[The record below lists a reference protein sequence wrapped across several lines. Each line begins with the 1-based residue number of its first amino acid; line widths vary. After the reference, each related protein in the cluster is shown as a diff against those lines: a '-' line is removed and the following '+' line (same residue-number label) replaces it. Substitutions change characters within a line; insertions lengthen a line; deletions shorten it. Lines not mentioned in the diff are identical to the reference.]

1 VKSAANEESH
11 AMLRPARNPIP
22 ELIVRAITSA
32 DYRLWEPLWLG
43 YLEFYEKT
51 VPEKVTEF
59 TWKCL
64 SPTHAIEGFLALD
77 AHGDALGLVQFLY
90 HSSTSNIGGN
100 CYLQDLFVIP
110 TARGQRVGRRLIA
123 AVAQAAREKGAALVY
138 WQTEEFNGTARR
150 LYERV
155 AKRSPFIRY
164 QIEL

>member
-1 VKSAANEESH
+1 MKSEDNKVA
-11 AMLRPARNPIP
+11 PAIVRHTRSPSSK
-22 ELIVRAITSA
+22 LIIRAITSA
-32 DYRLWEPLWLG
+32 HYKLWEPLWVG

-51 VPEKVTEF
+51 LSQEVTDF
-59 TWKCL
+59 TWKRL
-64 SPTHAIEGFLALD
+64 STTREIEGFLALNPE
-77 AHGDALGLVQFLY
+77 GDALGLVQFLY
-90 HSSTSNIGGN
+90 HSSSSNMGGN

-110 TARGQRVGRRLIA
+110 AARGQRVGRRLIA
-123 AVAQAAREKGAALVY
+123 AVAQAARKKGAALVY